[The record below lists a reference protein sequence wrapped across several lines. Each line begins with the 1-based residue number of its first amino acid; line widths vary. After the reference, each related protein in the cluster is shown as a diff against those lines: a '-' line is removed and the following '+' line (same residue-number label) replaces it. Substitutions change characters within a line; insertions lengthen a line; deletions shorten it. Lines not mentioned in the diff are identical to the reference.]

1 MKKYIAISTSFL
13 ITLFMP
19 LFFAF
24 AQGKLEIEFKSPIKI
39 QSISAVMLSF
49 FKVLIELGAVAVT
62 LAIVY
67 AGLLFVAAKGNPEQ
81 LNKAKTTLFWTII
94 GSLVLLGSQVIATI
108 ITNTVKQL

>member
-13 ITLFMP
+13 ITLLVP
-19 LFFAF
+19 LAF
-24 AQGKLEIEFKSPIKI
+24 ASAQLQIQFKSPIANK
-39 QSISAVMLSF
+39 SIADVMLGF

-94 GSLVLLGSQVIATI
+94 GALVLLGSEVIATI
-108 ITNTVKQL
+108 ITNTLKQL